1 MDDKEKS
8 IFESVTDTIKNTF
21 EIATEAAKNFG
32 ELVNRVRETS
42 AVYTI
47 ERGGVP
53 VAQIGPVVAFH
64 CTVANLVAA
73 LKAAPNVSEDYLD
86 AVEAGVKAANRPTV
100 PRNPWAR

>member
-1 MDDKEKS
+1 MAKYTRAGADRTSSER
-8 IFESVTDTIKNTF
+8 TIP
-21 EIATEAAKNFG
+21 ATEAAKNFG
-32 ELVNRVRETS
+32 QLVNRVRETS

-64 CTVANLVAA
+64 CTVADLVAA
-73 LKAAPNVSEDYLD
+73 LKSGRRLDEKYLRT
-86 AVEAGVKAANRPTV
+86 VEAGVKAANRPAV